1 MPSSDTATVSLSSHT
16 VIADASVLFG
26 TVIFL
31 AQMWG
36 GAPLEHTL
44 VTAGGAGVASYLILA
59 IGYAGARRIVQ
70 NGVPF
75 ETDAEDEPLGE
86 ESSAESEP
94 EPADNVP
101 ETQAA

>member
-1 MPSSDTATVSLSSHT
+1 MPSPDTGSVSPSYHT
-16 VIADASVLFG
+16 VIADVGVLFG

-44 VTAGGAGVASYLILA
+44 MTAAGGGVASYLILA
-59 IGYAGARRIVQ
+59 VGYAAARRIIE

-75 ETDAEDEPLGE
+75 ETEVDDNASDE

-94 EPADNVP
+94 EPSENVA